1 MYSLYLN
8 EGVIIKK
15 IDVIIN
21 TPFILRGYSPKPANL

>member
-1 MYSLYLN
+1 MYSLYLK

-21 TPFILRGYSPKPANL
+21 TPFNLRGYGLKLV

>member
-1 MYSLYLN
+1 MYSLYLK

-21 TPFILRGYSPKPANL
+21 TPFILRGYSFRLAYL